1 MPNYGL
7 MKPFSCACASTA
19 PTHTVTMCVTCY
31 GFFAHLSQRAQNT
44 HTLPYIVPV
53 LLSKIKETDRSNLSH
68 GYGLGFAQQITFSR
82 CVPKKKTQ
90 NLTVRKFV
98 ERHNGIHRL
107 GYVNGFNTNLK
118 SWAHLGKHLKGM
130 YPFLFLSQKHTSKLA
145 KSTFTTHPSGIV
157 PSQGR
162 QTLPSV
168 SVGLNCYPSNR
179 PT

>member
-1 MPNYGL
+1 

-68 GYGLGFAQQITFSR
+68 GYGLCFAQQITFSR

-118 SWAHLGKHLKGM
+118 SWAHLEKQRNVPISL
-130 YPFLFLSQKHTSKLA
+130 PLSKTHFKISKIYLNN
-145 KSTFTTHPSGIV
+145 PSEWHCSV
-157 PSQGR
+157 ARATNSSQRIGWVKL
-162 QTLPSV
+162 LP
-168 SVGLNCYPSNR
+168 
-179 PT
+179 